1 MANTTKTSVAN
12 SLPDTFIAEVRTKVQ
27 EGPIMRPLVN
37 NVTLPTGEGGQ
48 WEMTELTRATAV
60 ALADGFDMV
69 GTDTITDTTLQI
81 TPTEFG
87 AQLTITDLAK
97 NQITK
102 RTDLIRQTGRI
113 LGNAMTT
120 KEDIDLLTLL
130 DGFSVA
136 LGSAGTSMTVGHI
149 MAAAAAVRGGG
160 QVAGAIVAG
169 TQEPGPDPINAVF
182 NEYQLHN
189 VVKMLVGGASGVS
202 GTAIAQTNVAAP
214 AAGAG
219 AEALR
224 NATVG
229 RIGAANVYI
238 DNNLSK
244 DSVDD
249 AKGGVFS
256 KEALVQVHFMG
267 GPNMEEQRDASL
279 RGTEYNIVMVK
290 GTGEWKDAWG
300 REMLFDSAAPTS

>member
-12 SLPDTFIAEVRTKVQ
+12 SLPDTFIAEVRLKTQ
-27 EGPIMRPLVN
+27 EGPIMRALVN

-69 GTDTITDTTLQI
+69 GTDTITDSTLQI

-102 RTDLIRQTGRI
+102 RTDLIRQAGRI
-113 LGNAMTT
+113 LGNSMTT
-120 KEDIDLLTLL
+120 KEDIDLLTML

-136 LGSAGTSMTVGHI
+136 LGSATTTMTPGHI
-149 MAAAAAVRGGG
+149 MAGAAAVRGGG
-160 QVAGAIVAG
+160 QAAGAIVAG
-169 TQEPGPDPINAVF
+169 TPEPAPDPIYAVF
-182 NEYQLHN
+182 NDYMLHG
-189 VVKMLVGGASGVS
+189 VTKFLAGGTVGVS
-202 GTAIAQTNVAAP
+202 GTAIAGTGVSAP
-214 AAGAG
+214 SGGAG
-219 AEALR
+219 AEALAEAR
-224 NATVG
+224 VG
-229 RIGAANVYI
+229 RIGRATVYV
-238 DNNLSK
+238 DNNLAK
-244 DSVDD
+244 DSADD

-256 KEALVQVHFMG
+256 KEAIVQVHFMG
-267 GPNMEEQRDASL
+267 GPTMEEQRDASL

-290 GTGEWKDAWG
+290 GTGEFKDAWG
-300 REMLFDSAAPTS
+300 REMLFDAASPTS

>member
-1 MANTTKTSVAN
+1 VANTTKTSVAN
-12 SLPDTFIAEVRTKVQ
+12 SLPDTFIAEVRLKTQ
-27 EGPIMRPLVN
+27 EGPVMRALVN

-102 RTDLIRQTGRI
+102 RTDLIRQAGRI
-113 LGNAMTT
+113 LGNSMTT
-120 KEDIDLLTLL
+120 KEDIDLLTML

-136 LGSAGTSMTVGHI
+136 LGSAGTALTPGHI

-169 TQEPGPDPINAVF
+169 TPEPAPDPMYAVF
-182 NEYQLHN
+182 NDAQLHS
-189 VVKMLVGGASGVS
+189 VTKFLVGGATG
-202 GTAIAQTNVAAP
+202 GTLAATSIAAP
-214 AAGAG
+214 SAGAG
-219 AEALR
+219 EAALAEAR
-224 NATVG
+224 VG
-229 RIGAANVYI
+229 RIGRTTVYC

-244 DSVDD
+244 DSADD

-256 KEALVQVHFMG
+256 KEAIVQVHFMG
-267 GPNMEEQRDASL
+267 GPSMEEQRDASL

-290 GTGEWKDAWG
+290 GTGEYKDQWG
-300 REMLFDSAAPTS
+300 REMLFDAAAPTS

>member
-12 SLPDTFIAEVRTKVQ
+12 SLPDTFIAEVRLKVQ

-113 LGNAMTT
+113 LGNSMIT
-120 KEDIDLLTLL
+120 KEDIDLLTML

-149 MAAAAAVRGGG
+149 MAAAAAIRGGG
-160 QVAGAIVAG
+160 QAAGAIVAG
-169 TQEPGPDPINAVF
+169 TPEPAPDPIYGVF
-182 NEYQLHN
+182 NDAQLHN
-189 VVKMLVGGASGVS
+189 VTKMLVGGSVGVS
-202 GTAIAQTNVAAP
+202 GTAIAQTNVGAP
-214 AAGAG
+214 ESGPG
-219 AEALR
+219 LEALQ
-224 NATVG
+224 NARVG
-229 RIGAANVYI
+229 RIGAATVYV

-244 DSVDD
+244 DSADD

-256 KEALVQVHFMG
+256 KEAIVQVHFMG
-267 GPNMEEQRDASL
+267 GPSMEEQRDASL

-290 GTGEWKDAWG
+290 GTGEWKDSWG
-300 REMLFDSAAPTS
+300 REMLFDAAAPTS